1 MTIWELLATT
11 ESRVLTWQP
20 ATWASLPEGTRQIYW
35 GNEEGSHAASAAFD
49 SEGEVLILELTHPP
63 KIWINPRVRDS
74 WLGELAAAPPPEIRD
89 NNAALRLFLET
100 VR

>member
-20 ATWASLPEGTRQIYW
+20 KTWASLPEGTRQIYW
-35 GNEEGSHAASAAFD
+35 GDEGGEHTASAAFD
-49 SEGEVLILELTHPP
+49 SDGEVLILELTQPP
-63 KIWINPRVRDS
+63 KIWINARVRET
-74 WLGELAAAPPPEIRD
+74 WLRELAADPPPEIRD
-89 NNAALRLFLET
+89 NNTALRLFLET